1 MGGDLALYHG
11 LNGTL
16 HHGSS
21 LILGNICI
29 KIMYTY
35 IHIIFTNCTFF
46 SSGSIK

>member
-29 KIMYTY
+29 KVMYT
-35 IHIIFTNCTFF
+35 
-46 SSGSIK
+46 